1 MAKEQVEGVEEVVK
15 VKEEE
20 VKEQPEVEQHIEQ
33 QFLHMVK
40 ELADVEE
47 KEKGQDIEDLSKK

>member
-1 MAKEQVEGVEEVVK
+1 MEGVEEVVK